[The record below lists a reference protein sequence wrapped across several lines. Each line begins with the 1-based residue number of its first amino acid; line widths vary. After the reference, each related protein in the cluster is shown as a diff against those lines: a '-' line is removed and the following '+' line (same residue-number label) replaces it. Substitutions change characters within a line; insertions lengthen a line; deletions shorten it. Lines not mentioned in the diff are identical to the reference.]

1 MEEFKAKTNWLWAVT
16 TALLFTLPLT
26 GPILLVGCARLPYTT
41 KVLHENQRVEVTAQ
55 REVKSAGY
63 THPVQLSPEE
73 VASLLRGFSI
83 REQQRLPLRWFAE
96 ELPPKPIFRED
107 EIQALAPYLAEGFQ
121 RIGPDERVHF
131 EVVGPGFNPKQ
142 GNDVVAGWAVV
153 REPYLYLTM
162 EQFHTQ
168 VPTRKTDPYY
178 SSGRYPASPPTPKN
192 YLLYFEP
199 GRFWITDQK
208 NRRAVDFRQFLKSGE
223 AGGTGDVRS
232 IPPTGMP

>member
-1 MEEFKAKTNWLWAVT
+1 MEESEAQAKWLGVAAA
-16 TALLFTLPLT
+16 ALAFLLSLI
-26 GPILLVGCARLPYTT
+26 GPIFLVGCARLPYTT
-41 KVLHENQRVEVTAQ
+41 NVVHEDERVEITAQ
-55 REVKSAGY
+55 REIDPAGY
-63 THPVQLSPEE
+63 THPVQLSPAE
-73 VASLLRGFSI
+73 VSSLLRGFSI

-121 RIGPDERVHF
+121 KIGPNERVHF
-131 EVVGPGFNPKQ
+131 KVSAPGFNPKQ

-178 SSGRYPASPPTPKN
+178 SSGRFPASPPTPKN

-223 AGGTGDVRS
+223 AGAAGRVHTTPPAGT
-232 IPPTGMP
+232 P